1 MVIELFNKSGPT
13 GEHFYRIMNWSHFNC
28 WICKFIHYLSRLL
41 LKNDNLRICS
51 KIIFCKS
58 YLWATVFLW
67 FLHIMSLYI
76 KNYEIEPYQVGVKW
90 KDCLYML
97 RCKIVMNHWIFIGR
111 TDDEAEVPI
120 LWPPD
125 MKNPV
130 IGKDPDAG
138 KDWEGRRRGQ
148 QRIRWLDGI
157 INSMDMSLSK
167 LWEIV
172 KDKEAW
178 RAAVHG
184 VTKSPTWLNNCKQQL

>member
-13 GEHFYRIMNWSHFNC
+13 GEHFYRIINWSHFNC

-138 KDWEGRRRGQ
+138 KDWKQEKEITEGEMVGWHHQLNKDEFEQTLGDSERQG
-148 QRIRWLDGI
+148 
-157 INSMDMSLSK
+157 SLACCSP
-167 LWEIV
+167 WSY
-172 KDKEAW
+172 KESNM
-178 RAAVHG
+178 
-184 VTKSPTWLNNCKQQL
+184 TEQL